1 MNQIVRLPLSPR
13 LHLHFLLY
21 QSSSPRDEAREVLDG
36 AEWRRVDALHFA
48 ADRERL
54 VQRLPWR
61 RRILARYL
69 GLGAG
74 EVSYATLPDG
84 KPLVRTPEGRP
95 LHFSTSTTSL
105 GAILAISDSLECGV
119 DLVDEAD
126 LSPFETFSRVIDGV
140 ATGSATASALSAA
153 QLARLWSRKEA
164 LVKAEGTGLVNAP
177 SLIKVPV
184 EEDLWAE
191 ALPAHRGP
199 RGFLMYDVPAPLDS
213 LHCSLAVEQ
222 PPAPHLPQ
230 LIFHRWPS
238 RQRSPR

>member
-21 QSSSPRDEAREVLDG
+21 QSSSPRDEAGEVLDG
-36 AEWRRVDALHFA
+36 AEWRRVDALRFA

-54 VQRLPWR
+54 VQRLQWR

-95 LHFSTSTTSL
+95 LHFSTSTTAR
-105 GAILAISDSLECGV
+105 G
-119 DLVDEAD
+119 
-126 LSPFETFSRVIDGV
+126 
-140 ATGSATASALSAA
+140 AA
-153 QLARLWSRKEA
+153 QLARRWSRKEA

-222 PPAPHLPQ
+222 PPAPHLPK